1 MIDINNLA
9 LFMLATITL
18 NLTPGPDMMYVIGR
32 SVSEGKK
39 SGIASA
45 FGIAAGTIC
54 HTLAVALGL
63 SSLLLAVP
71 TAYDIIRYIGGA
83 YLVYLGI
90 KMLIKKQKIEL
101 DDKEHSK
108 NIKSVLYQG
117 IITNIFNPKVALF
130 FLAFLP
136 QFIEPSSNVTW
147 QIIFLGVLFNI
158 SGTIVNIIVALTA
171 SRLGKL
177 LKDKLNNSSIFKWLS
192 ASVFIGLGIR
202 LVLQERK

>member
-1 MIDINNLA
+1 MISAENLA

-18 NLTPGPDMMYVIGR
+18 NLTPGPDMMYVIAR
-32 SVSEGKK
+32 SVTEGKK
-39 SGIASA
+39 AGIASA
-45 FGIAAGTIC
+45 FGIAGGTVF

-71 TAYDIIRYIGGA
+71 TAYDIIKYIGGA

-90 KMLIKKQKIEL
+90 KILIKKQRIEI
-101 DDKEHSK
+101 DENTKKVS
-108 NIKSVLYQG
+108 IKSVFYQG
-117 IITNIFNPKVALF
+117 MITNLFNPKVALF

-136 QFIEPSSNVTW
+136 QFIEPSGNVTL
-147 QIIFLGVLFNI
+147 QIIFLGILFNT

-171 SRLGKL
+171 SRLGRL
-177 LKDKLNNSSIFKWLS
+177 LKDKLNNSSIFKWIS
-192 ASVFIGLGIR
+192 ASVYIGLGIR